1 MLNNII
7 EEEDDCFVF
16 FYDDVDPDAH
26 AILSELEGMYTVMFT
41 YKIQTLMMQQQSIYI
56 HNTLQEIQSYN
67 FQLYN
72 FFPLSR
78 H

>member
-56 HNTLQEIQSYN
+56 HNICKKSYN